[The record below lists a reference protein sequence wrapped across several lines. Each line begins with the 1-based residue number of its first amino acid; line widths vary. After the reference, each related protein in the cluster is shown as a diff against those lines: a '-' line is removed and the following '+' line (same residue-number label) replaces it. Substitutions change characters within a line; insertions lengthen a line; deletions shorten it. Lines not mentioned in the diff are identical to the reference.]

1 MQQNSLAYPDPK
13 APHARSHPWELDAFP
28 LLIEAEEWRGVA
40 AALRRAINLM
50 VRKHRAL
57 GLPIVEGVGDDVVYL
72 NPETLE
78 EIPAAEVD
86 AFIAKAQ
93 ASWDE

>member
-1 MQQNSLAYPDPK
+1 MTQQPPATEPDE
-13 APHARSHPWELDAFP
+13 AAFS
-28 LLIEAEEWRGVA
+28 
-40 AALRRAINLM
+40 AALRRASNLM
-50 VRKHRAL
+50 VRRHRAL
-57 GLPIVEGVGDDVVYL
+57 GLPIATGVGNDVVYL

-78 EIPAAEVD
+78 EIPPAEVD

>member
-1 MQQNSLAYPDPK
+1 MS
-13 APHARSHPWELDAFP
+13 HASVPELDQ
-28 LLIEAEEWRGVA
+28 EAVT

-72 NPETLE
+72 NPDTLE
-78 EIPAAEVD
+78 EIPATEVD

>member
-1 MQQNSLAYPDPK
+1 MSNASVPA
-13 APHARSHPWELDAFP
+13 LDQDA
-28 LLIEAEEWRGVA
+28 VA
-40 AALRRAINLM
+40 AALRRATNLM
-50 VRKHRAL
+50 VRKHRAM

>member
-1 MQQNSLAYPDPK
+1 MTDRT
-13 APHARSHPWELDAFP
+13 PHREIDEAAFS
-28 LLIEAEEWRGVA
+28 
-40 AALRRAINLM
+40 AALRRASNLM
-50 VRKHRAL
+50 VRRHRAL
-57 GLPIVEGVGDDVVYL
+57 GLPIVTGVGNGVIYL

-78 EIPAAEVD
+78 EIPATEVD

>member
-1 MQQNSLAYPDPK
+1 MTDR
-13 APHARSHPWELDAFP
+13 APHLDIDEAAF
-28 LLIEAEEWRGVA
+28 A
-40 AALRRAINLM
+40 AALRRASNLM

-57 GLPIVEGVGDDVVYL
+57 GLPIVEGVGDGVVYL

-78 EIPAAEVD
+78 EIPATEVD
-86 AFIAKAQ
+86 AFVAKAQ